1 MNKAMGIKIVATGR
15 ALPTECLT
23 NSDMEKLVETSDEWI
38 YERTGIRQ
46 RYRCVKGEENTNTL
60 AVKAAKAA
68 LSKSGIDKNEIGVV
82 VVATSSVEH
91 VFPSTA
97 AMVQKELELD
107 EKVFCFDLSAAC
119 TGFIYGLT
127 VARGLLL
134 DSSKPYALV
143 VGSEQLS
150 RLIDYSDRNTCILF
164 GDGAGAA
171 IIKLDDN
178 EFYHAEYTR
187 GNDEALYIGGIGGG
201 ERYLQMNGREVFK
214 FAVKALT
221 QIIEELLSAAHK
233 TIDDID
239 CVICHQANERI
250 IRSVM
255 RKYAGSEDKFYMN
268 IASYGNTS
276 AASVPIVMSEL
287 DEKDNLKNKTCLMAG
302 FGAGLTYGGILARI

>member
-1 MNKAMGIKIVATGR
+1 MNKSKGIKVVATGR
-15 ALPTECLT
+15 ALPKECLT
-23 NSDMEKLVETSDEWI
+23 NSDLEKLVETSDEWI
-38 YERTGIRQ
+38 FDRTGIRQ

-60 AVKAAKAA
+60 AVNAARKA
-68 LSKSGIDKNEIGVV
+68 LIKSGIDKNKIGVV

-97 AMVQKELELD
+97 AMVQKELGLD

-134 DSSKPYALV
+134 DSPKPYALV
-143 VGSEQLS
+143 IGSEQLS
-150 RLIDYSDRNTCILF
+150 RLIDYTDRNTCILF

-171 IIKLDDN
+171 IIKLDDKDY
-178 EFYHAEYTR
+178 YHVEYTR

-214 FAVKALT
+214 FAVKALA
-221 QIIEELLSAAHK
+221 QVIEELLEAAHK
-233 TIDDID
+233 TIEDID

-255 RKYAGSEDKFYMN
+255 RKYAGNEHKFYMN
-268 IASYGNTS
+268 IESYGNTS

-287 DEKDNLKNKTCLMAG
+287 DENNNLRNKTSLMEG
-302 FGAGLTYGGILARI
+302 FGAGLTYGSILASI